1 MTQELL
7 RELFIDTIRDLY
19 DAEKQLTK
27 ALPKLAKAAS
37 NQPLADAIEEHLR
50 QTTQHVS
57 RLEDVFHMMQVPV
70 KGKPCKGMKGLI
82 EEGGEAAEEH
92 DDSKNL
98 TDLAIISAAQ
108 RVEHYEISAYGT
120 ARTIAERLG
129 QTRAAELL
137 RKTENEEAN
146 ADKTL
151 TKVAMSL
158 YDAEDEP
165 EHKMALVGA
174 HSNRRSTPA
183 RRRHHA

>member
-57 RLEDVFHMMQVPV
+57 RLEDVFHMLQVPV

-92 DDSKNL
+92 EESKNL
-98 TDLAIISAAQ
+98 ADLAIISAAQ
-108 RVEHYEISAYGT
+108 
-120 ARTIAERLG
+120 
-129 QTRAAELL
+129 
-137 RKTENEEAN
+137 
-146 ADKTL
+146 
-151 TKVAMSL
+151 
-158 YDAEDEP
+158 
-165 EHKMALVGA
+165 
-174 HSNRRSTPA
+174 
-183 RRRHHA
+183 